1 MEENK
6 SIIIK
11 RVKKVQGG
19 HHGGSW
25 KIAMADFAIAMMAFF
40 LLMWLLANT
49 TEAQKIELEKFFVDP
64 VGYMDK
70 VGRITAIDLGGSPT
84 ILNNFNPSAE
94 NAQINEEQMLNQE
107 QTEQLAGSIHQDNAE
122 AMSALHSSLLSTIEA
137 NETLKQFE
145 DQLEVEVKP
154 DGLHIQIVDQKLRPM
169 FDAGGDKVKHYFA
182 EVLLQL
188 APVIA
193 QVNNKIS
200 VNGHT
205 DAENYSDRDYFS
217 NWELSTRRANAA
229 RRMLVEGGLP
239 EDQVAQ
245 ISGFASS
252 QLFKPEA
259 PDDPINRRIEI
270 VVLNRPALE
279 DLQSDKPLSPEQE
292 ERIREAE
299 EFKLNNPIPESQFN
313 PDAPLELPSS
323 EPQRKRAESQ
333 PGIDGAV
340 DDSSRTGSTFGE
352 EGVVID
358 QDLRRQSNTS
368 PEEVLDTLNQIQ
380 SQPER
385 PYEPPPE
392 VD

>member
-70 VGRITAIDLGGSPT
+70 VGRLTAIDLGGSPT
-84 ILNNFNPSAE
+84 ILNNFNPSSE
-94 NAQINEEQMLNQE
+94 SDQINQEQMLNQE
-107 QTEQLAGSIHQDNAE
+107 QTEQLAGSIQQDNE
-122 AMSALHSSLLSTIEA
+122 QAMSELHSSLLNTIEA
-137 NETLKQFE
+137 NETLKKFE
-145 DQLEVEVKP
+145 DQLQVEVKP

-205 DAENYSDRDYFS
+205 DADNYSDRDYFS

-252 QLFKPEA
+252 QLFKPDK
-259 PDDPINRRIEI
+259 PNDPINRRIEI

-279 DLQSDKPLSPEQE
+279 DIQAERPLSPEQQ
-292 ERIREAE
+292 ERMREAE
-299 EFKLNNPIPESQFN
+299 AFKLSNPVPESQFN
-313 PDAPLELPSS
+313 SDGPLEIQTQES
-323 EPQRKRAESQ
+323 QRKRAESQ
-333 PGIDGAV
+333 SGIDGAV
-340 DDSSRTGSTFGE
+340 RPRKESTFGE

-358 QDLRRQSNTS
+358 RDLRRQPNAE
-368 PEEVLDTLNQIQ
+368 PKDVLDTLNQIQ
-380 SQPER
+380 SQPAK
-385 PYEPPPE
+385 PYTPPPE